1 MTLIERYNYNEG
13 IPKDCSDV
21 VEEVLVVKTVGCFQD
36 DRRQQVVEEQLRR
49 EPGGDQDNDDVGDDH
64 DKQIRQDTWGIP
76 KLLFSRQTNK
86 ATYLGESEVLLTKQ
100 KNETTYLGKTIF
112 I

>member
-1 MTLIERYNYNEG
+1 MTLIEIYNYNEG

-21 VEEVLVVKTVGCFQD
+21 VEEVLVVKTVGRFQD

-49 EPGGDQDNDDVGDDH
+49 EPGGDQDYDDVGDDH

-86 ATYLGESEVLLTKQ
+86 ATYLGKSEVLLTKQ